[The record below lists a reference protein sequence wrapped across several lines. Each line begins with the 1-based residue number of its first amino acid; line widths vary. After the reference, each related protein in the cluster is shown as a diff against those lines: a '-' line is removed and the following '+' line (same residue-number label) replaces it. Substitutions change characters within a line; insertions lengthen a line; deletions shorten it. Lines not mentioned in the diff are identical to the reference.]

1 MAQIIREL
9 MNQSISTLIAGVM
22 PIAVASGLFVSL
34 CTIQRPSGTLTADG
48 SPDGLYVDVS
58 GLVNI
63 PCMNAPTSNS
73 NITAT
78 ERKTPAEIESD
89 NSNHCLLSAYYP
101 IIQPNTHWRAVV
113 DGVIYDILGAESDSQ
128 SQMTRLK
135 LQICTV

>member
-1 MAQIIREL
+1 

-48 SPDGLYVDVS
+48 SPDGLYVDVT

-63 PCMNAPTSNS
+63 VCMNAPESNLR
-73 NITAT
+73 ITAN
-78 ERKTPAEIESD
+78 ERKTQSEVESD
-89 NSNHCLLSAYYP
+89 NSNHCLLSGYYP
-101 IIQPNTHWRAVV
+101 IIAANTQWRAVV

-128 SQMTRLK
+128 GQMTRLK
-135 LQICTV
+135 LQISTV